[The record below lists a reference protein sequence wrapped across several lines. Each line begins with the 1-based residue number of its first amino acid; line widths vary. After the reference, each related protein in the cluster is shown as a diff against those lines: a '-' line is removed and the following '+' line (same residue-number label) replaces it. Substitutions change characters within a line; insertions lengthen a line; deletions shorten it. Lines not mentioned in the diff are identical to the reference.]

1 MIQHCNSRYMLIT
14 YDDFEAMKQKVDP
27 RKVYGPY
34 EAPPELVA
42 LIVPELDR
50 LIEEEKQTKRN
61 SRTD

>member
-1 MIQHCNSRYMLIT
+1 MKPNRMI
-14 YDDFEAMKQKVDP
+14 DP
-27 RKVYGPY
+27 RKVYGPN